1 MSRFMSKARFE
12 LLPLEQHPL
21 SEPHGLCEA
30 LAADVPGVLAAL
42 LLS

>member
-1 MSRFMSKARFE
+1 
-12 LLPLEQHPL
+12 L
-21 SEPHGLCEA
+21 SEPHGLWEA